1 MKIVKVTLHA
11 VERLRL
17 RYPVDYA
24 HIDSTR
30 LRRFVSGEVV
40 EAIDAGRM
48 ATRMPKWAVR
58 PGTIERSRG
67 RRGRGE
73 RDRTIRFVWTASEGR
88 VYVVDRTK
96 RLTTV
101 LTVIRPQAADTD
113 VDVDAA

>member
-11 VERLRL
+11 VERMRL
-17 RYPVDYA
+17 RYPIEYA
-24 HIDSTR
+24 RIENAR
-30 LRRFVSGEVV
+30 LRRFVSGEVL
-40 EAIDAGRM
+40 EAIEAGRM

-67 RRGRGE
+67 RRAGGE
-73 RDRTIRFVWTASEGR
+73 RDRSIRFVWTESESR

-113 VDVDAA
+113 ADVDAA